1 MHSIRIKITDSKCH
15 DEESSC
21 PKKAAASRRGW
32 KTGASR
38 QTVKITSEQSGQKA
52 GFVRPVAL
60 NDIPPLRENVL
71 FHIEKF
77 YAETYGV
84 TGGET

>member
-71 FHIEKF
+71 LPYRKVLC
-77 YAETYGV
+77 GNV
-84 TGGET
+84 RCNRW